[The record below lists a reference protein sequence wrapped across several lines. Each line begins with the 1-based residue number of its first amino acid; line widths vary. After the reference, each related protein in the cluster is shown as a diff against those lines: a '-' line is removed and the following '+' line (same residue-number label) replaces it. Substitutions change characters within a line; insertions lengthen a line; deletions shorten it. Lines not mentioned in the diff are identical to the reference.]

1 MSSNIYIKLF
11 NESIGHCE
19 QIETNNGNEYGMH
32 DYDHEYL
39 HISFKE
45 FYANENLFEI
55 LPKLPKNFNEDYRRN
70 ILIFYPLTGSLCFYK
85 IGNGKFDDWEKIYS
99 TTISLKNLT
108 IGEK

>member
-1 MSSNIYIKLF
+1 MKFKINYRRLNMSSNIYIKLF

-55 LPKLPKNFNEDYRRN
+55 LQISSNHAFPARVGSPPPNFIFAILNPLAFASIN
-70 ILIFYPLTGSLCFYK
+70 IFCRK
-85 IGNGKFDDWEKIYS
+85 IS
-99 TTISLKNLT
+99 AS
-108 IGEK
+108 